1 MSGFIF
7 ERQSTY
13 CTIQYVPNLAEL
25 DWQTVEQAKR
35 DVHEQLL
42 NAPTHSMLI
51 DLSAVKQLQSDLVAS
66 LVQTWQHLNNGQRR
80 CVLVTTDNKVH
91 QALQPAGLTPLWQT
105 AKTMTEARQT
115 LGISEQ
121 SNSAAASP
129 ANAMIFEDFKRY
141 CSIQFDPQLT
151 SMGWSDVEATTSEV
165 IEKLKDSKNTS
176 VMVDLSTMDYIN
188 SGLVASLVRIWKT
201 MKERDGQ
208 FSLVC
213 PNEAVT
219 DVLKTAGL
227 WKLWSVVDQREE
239 AVYDLG
245 ASKVAIAENR
255 EGRLLT
261 FVSVACAAVAALAL
275 AVMFNR
281 GGTAEAVD
289 SQLAALLLA
298 AAALTTG
305 LIAIF
310 KESGPRR
317 LLSVVAVIA
326 SIGVLSTLFLKT
338 SPISFG
344 RQPAETTQEEL
355 TPSNHS
361 DTPSD
366 EANTTNADSSS
377 ESNSDAEANENS
389 SNDPSS
395 SDATP

>member
-151 SMGWSDVEATTSEV
+151 SMGWSDV
-165 IEKLKDSKNTS
+165 
-176 VMVDLSTMDYIN
+176 
-188 SGLVASLVRIWKT
+188 
-201 MKERDGQ
+201 
-208 FSLVC
+208 
-213 PNEAVT
+213 
-219 DVLKTAGL
+219 
-227 WKLWSVVDQREE
+227 
-239 AVYDLG
+239 
-245 ASKVAIAENR
+245 
-255 EGRLLT
+255 
-261 FVSVACAAVAALAL
+261 
-275 AVMFNR
+275 
-281 GGTAEAVD
+281 
-289 SQLAALLLA
+289 
-298 AAALTTG
+298 
-305 LIAIF
+305 
-310 KESGPRR
+310 
-317 LLSVVAVIA
+317 
-326 SIGVLSTLFLKT
+326 
-338 SPISFG
+338 
-344 RQPAETTQEEL
+344 
-355 TPSNHS
+355 
-361 DTPSD
+361 
-366 EANTTNADSSS
+366 
-377 ESNSDAEANENS
+377 
-389 SNDPSS
+389 
-395 SDATP
+395 